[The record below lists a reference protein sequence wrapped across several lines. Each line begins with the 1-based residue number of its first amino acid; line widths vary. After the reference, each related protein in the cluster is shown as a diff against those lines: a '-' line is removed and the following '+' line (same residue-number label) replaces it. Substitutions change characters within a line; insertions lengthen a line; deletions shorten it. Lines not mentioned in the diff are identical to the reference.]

1 MGCCRGVDKARRYLI
16 NAAGEAGEMTQ
27 DHGRGCEMKG
37 VMDGSC
43 LQPRL
48 MPVKL
53 S

>member
-1 MGCCRGVDKARRYLI
+1 MRGRAVDKAERYLI
-16 NAAGEAGEMTQ
+16 NAGEATQ
-27 DHGRGCEMKG
+27 DGGSSCEMKG
-37 VMDGSC
+37 VMDGSW